1 MSKLRTIWKNK
12 YARGTLVLLALVVFI
27 SGGMMSIGGGSGS
40 NPNWPLERP
49 SFTMTFTKADGQSA
63 LVGDHKVASQQTRRL
78 DYTAPDRWVE
88 TVTASPDIVTS
99 WGTFSGVG
107 SYERVDGNTYTS
119 YDAVDGYLITETI
132 ESGRRIPGIYMVPMP
147 LHGINDSDSPIQSYS
162 RVATTAR
169 VCYNSSCTDNA
180 EGISFTYNGIDHVYA
195 DDARGIP
202 LKFGNNFQVTEVTVH
217 SAHQA
222 IP

>member
-12 YARGTLVLLALVVFI
+12 YARVTLVLLALLVFI
-27 SGGMMSIGGGSGS
+27 SGGMMAIGGGSS
-40 NPNWPLERP
+40 DPNVALERP
-49 SFTMTFTKADGQSA
+49 SFTMSFTLADGQA
-63 LVGDHKVASQQTRRL
+63 VTVGDVDVASQQTRRL

-99 WGTFSGVG
+99 WGTFSDVG
-107 SYERVDGNTYTS
+107 SYQRVDGNTYTS

-132 ESGRRIPGIYMVPMP
+132 ESGRRIPGSYTAPMP

-162 RVATTAR
+162 RSATSAR

-180 EGISFTYNGIDHVYA
+180 QGILFTYSGIDYVYA

-202 LKFGNNFQVTEVTVH
+202 LKIGDSFQVTEVTVH